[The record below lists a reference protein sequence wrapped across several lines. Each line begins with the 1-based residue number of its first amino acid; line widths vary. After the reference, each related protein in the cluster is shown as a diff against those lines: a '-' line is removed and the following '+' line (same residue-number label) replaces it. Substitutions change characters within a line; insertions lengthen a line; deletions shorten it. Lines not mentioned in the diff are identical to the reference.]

1 MVDSFR
7 LRAVGPVFCLTAVLS
22 AAEVSAEEAAPA
34 ATPDANTAPH
44 TVELQEVVVSGYR
57 QALQSALNLKRAS
70 DVMVDAINA
79 EDVAKFPDS
88 NLAESLQRL
97 PGISVDRDNGEG
109 RTITVR
115 GLGSDFTRVRLNGL
129 EALATAAAPDSGG
142 APNRSRGF
150 DFNNFAS
157 DLFSSLQVR
166 KTASADTDEGSLGA
180 TVDLQTP
187 RPFDYKKDRY
197 AFSAQDAYYEIGG
210 YHRPRLAALMS
221 QTWFDNKLGGAISLA
236 YNDRKSQINRYR
248 RQPGT
253 GDFMNQQAFTGVTP
267 PRGGFS
273 APVGTSFGSSV
284 TNPSAIAAMTGSD
297 PAAYASLFPGPP
309 YSIPGLFNSSIVKVP
324 GLINLEQ
331 QNLTESRLGLTGSL
345 QWRPTGRTL
354 VNLDGLFSRFH
365 QKSDISQIV
374 DIGMNRNNTLAAY
387 NTANAAT
394 PVGGNNGKRSMYPGC
409 NPIPASTYFAGLDCG
424 GTEAVPGGVF
434 PGYNGLTGTSFS
446 TNPHNLDPFDYY
458 NNPGSVGYPGAAA
471 VAAAQGMYY
480 RDALIGR
487 PSTDVLAAN
496 VDEGGTADYLMLR
509 NMDARSATD
518 SSYFTTKFTQ
528 VSLNLQQE
536 ITDTLHADVLYGKSA
551 SLNHNQAF
559 LVEFDRLDSPEPFVY
574 DERARGPMPSVSYG
588 FDVADP
594 NNWSL
599 VKGYS
604 VIRHFERETDN
615 RYSGGHINFKWQ
627 MVEPLAVEFGWTRR
641 DYKFSANEFR
651 RPGGNIETLNPT
663 LLELGVGAQ
672 ALGRVYNYGAG
683 LNVPAGTPT
692 SFFAPDINKFRSI
705 LGLDCNCV
713 NKWGDWRITNL
724 TTPGNQFAVDELDN
738 SYFVQFDWD
747 LEVLRRKFFGNV
759 GVRYAK
765 TAVTSDGYTTN
776 VTLTGPRPLEAS
788 NNYHDMLPSLNAA
801 YNLTDD
807 LVLRTGVAKVMSRP
821 LLSNLAPSI
830 TNLTTPSTPGS
841 VGQLTIGNP
850 KINPFRATNYDF
862 SVEWYFTPGSLL
874 SGAYFI
880 KKVTNYPQVVATAG
894 TIQSLFTAE
903 EFAQFLQTQSIDQ
916 QKWLTSGGPNGTPG
930 LYGILQ
936 FKDSPGGTIK
946 GYELTYQQNLTFLPW
961 YFRNLGV
968 QFNYTHLSSSLSY
981 ILDPGSTTS
990 PVRPQ
995 TMTNG
1000 PFIGASPITSNATL
1014 FYESPRWSAR
1024 VSMAYRGRYVTT
1036 YPIAAGAC
1044 APGSLL
1050 PGGAVCSTP
1059 LLNDFIGS
1067 KATRT
1072 YDAELTYNIGEHL
1085 TLTLEGLNL
1094 TAETDDRWVYQAD
1107 PVVAQYSAP
1116 GRSYFAGF
1124 RLQY

>member
-7 LRAVGPVFCLTAVLS
+7 LRAVCGPMFCLTAVLS
-22 AAEVSAEEAAPA
+22 AAEVRAEDAAPA
-34 ATPDANTAPH
+34 ATPNANTAAH
-44 TVELQEVVVSGYR
+44 TDELQEVVVSGYR

-187 RPFDYKKDRY
+187 RPFDFKKDRY

-210 YHRPRLAALMS
+210 YHRPRLAGLMS

-248 RQPGT
+248 RQPGS
-253 GDFMNQQAFTGVTP
+253 GDFLNQQAFTGVTP
-267 PRGGFS
+267 ARAGFS
-273 APVGTSFGSSV
+273 APVGTNFGTSV
-284 TNPSAIAAMTGSD
+284 TNPAAIAALTGSD
-297 PAAYASLFPGPP
+297 PAAYAALFPGAP
-309 YSIPGLFNSSIVKVP
+309 YSTAGQFNDSIVKIP
-324 GLINLEQ
+324 SLMNIEQ
-331 QNLTESRLGLTGSL
+331 QNLTESRIGLTGSL
-345 QWRPTGRTL
+345 QWRPTDRTL
-354 VNLDGLFSRFH
+354 VNLDGVFSRFH

-374 DIGMNRNNTLAAY
+374 DIGMNRNNTNAAY

-394 PVGGNNGKRSMYPGC
+394 SAATKRGQYNSC
-409 NPIPASTYFAGLDCG
+409 NPTPGSSFLAPLNCG

-434 PGYNGLTGTSFS
+434 PGYGTTSFS
-446 TNPHNLDPFDYY
+446 TNPHNLDPYDYY

-471 VAAAQGMYY
+471 VAAARGMYF

-496 VDEGGTADYLMLR
+496 VDEGGTADYLVLR

-536 ITDTLHADVLYGKSA
+536 ITDKLHADVLYGKSS

-559 LVEFDRLDSPEPFVY
+559 LVEFERVDSPEPFVY
-574 DERARGPMPSVSYG
+574 DERARGSMPSVSYG

-599 VKGYS
+599 VKGFS
-604 VIRHFERETDN
+604 VLRHFERETDN
-615 RYSGGHINFKWQ
+615 RYSGGHLNFKWQ
-627 MVEPLAVEFGWTRR
+627 MIDAAALEFGWTRR
-641 DYKFSANEFR
+641 DYTFSTNEFR
-651 RPGGNIETLNPT
+651 RPGGSVETLNPT
-663 LLELGVGAQ
+663 LQELGVNAQ
-672 ALGRVYNYGAG
+672 ALGRLYNFGAG
-683 LNVPAGTPT
+683 LNVPAGTPRA
-692 SFFAPDINKFRSI
+692 FFAPDINAFRSI
-705 LGLDCNCV
+705 IGFDCNCV

-724 TTPGNQFAVDELDN
+724 TTPGNTFGVDELDN
-738 SYFVQFDWD
+738 SYFVQFDWN
-747 LEVLRRKFFGNV
+747 LEVLRRMFFGNV

-765 TAVTSDGYTTN
+765 TAVTSDGFTNN
-776 VTLTGPRPLEAS
+776 VTATGPRPLEAS
-788 NNYHDMLPSLNAA
+788 NNYHDLLPSLNAA
-801 YNLTDD
+801 YQLTED
-807 LVLRTGVAKVMSRP
+807 LILRTGVAKVMSRP
-821 LLSNLAPSI
+821 LLNNLAPSI
-830 TNLTTPSTPGS
+830 TNLTTPSTQGS
-841 VGQLTIGNP
+841 VGSLTIGNP
-850 KINPFRATNYDF
+850 KVNPFRATNYDF

-880 KKVTNYPQVVATAG
+880 KKVTNYPQVVANTG

-903 EFAQFLQTQSIDQ
+903 EFAQFLQTQDPNQ
-916 QKWLTSGGPNGTPG
+916 QAWLTGGGPNGTSG
-930 LYGILQ
+930 IYSILQ

-968 QFNYTHLSSSLSY
+968 QFNYTHLSSELSY
-981 ILDPGSTTS
+981 ILDPGSSTA

-995 TMTNG
+995 TTQNG

-1036 YPIAAGAC
+1036 YPIASGAC
-1044 APGSLL
+1044 APGSQN
-1050 PGGAVCSTP
+1050 GVVCTTP
-1059 LLNDFIGS
+1059 LVNDFIGS

-1072 YDAELTYNIGEHL
+1072 YDSEITYNVGEHL

-1107 PVVAQYSAP
+1107 PLVAQYSAP
-1116 GRSYFAGF
+1116 GRSYFVGF

>member
-7 LRAVGPVFCLTAVLS
+7 RRAVGPVFCLTAVLG
-22 AAEVSAEEAAPA
+22 AAEVPAEDAAPA
-34 ATPDANTAPH
+34 ATPNANTAPR
-44 TVELQEVVVSGYR
+44 TDELQEVVVSGYR

-187 RPFDYKKDRY
+187 RPFDFKKDRY

-236 YNDRKSQINRYR
+236 YNDRKSEINRYR
-248 RQPGT
+248 RQPGS
-253 GDFMNQQAFTGVTP
+253 GDFLNQQAFTGVTP
-267 PRGGFS
+267 ARAGFS
-273 APVGTSFGSSV
+273 APVGTNFGTSV
-284 TNPSAIAAMTGSD
+284 TNPAAIAALTGSD
-297 PAAYASLFPGPP
+297 PAAYAALFPGPP
-309 YSIPGLFNSSIVKVP
+309 YSTPGRFNDSIVRVP

-331 QNLTESRLGLTGSL
+331 QNLTESRIGLTSSL
-345 QWRPTGRTL
+345 QWRPTDRTL
-354 VNLDGLFSRFH
+354 VNLDGVFSRFH

-374 DIGMNRNNTLAAY
+374 DIGMNRNNTNAAY

-394 PVGGNNGKRSMYPGC
+394 PAAARRGQYNSC
-409 NPIPASTYFAGLDCG
+409 NPTPGSSFLAPLDCG

-434 PGYNGLTGTSFS
+434 PGYGTTSFS
-446 TNPHNLDPFDYY
+446 TNPHNLDPYDYY
-458 NNPGSVGYPGAAA
+458 NNPGSVGYPGAGA
-471 VAAAQGMYY
+471 VAAAQGMYF

-496 VDEGGTADYLMLR
+496 VDEAGTADYLVLR

-518 SSYFTTKFTQ
+518 SSYFTTKFAQ
-528 VSLNLQQE
+528 GSLNLQQE
-536 ITDTLHADVLYGKSA
+536 ITDKLHADVLYGKSS

-559 LVEFDRLDSPEPFVY
+559 LVEFERVDSPESFVY
-574 DERARGPMPSVSYG
+574 DERARGSMPSVSYG

-599 VKGYS
+599 VKGFS
-604 VIRHFERETDN
+604 VLRHFERETDN
-615 RYSGGHINFKWQ
+615 RYSGGHLNFKWQ
-627 MVEPLAVEFGWTRR
+627 MIDAAALEFGWTRR
-641 DYKFSANEFR
+641 DYKFSTNEFR
-651 RPGGNIETLNPT
+651 RPGGSLETLNPT
-663 LLELGVGAQ
+663 LQELGVNAQ
-672 ALGRVYNYGAG
+672 ALGRVYNFGAG
-683 LNVPAGTPT
+683 LNVPAGTPRA
-692 SFFAPDINKFRSI
+692 FFAPNINAFRSI
-705 LGLDCNCV
+705 IGFDCNCV

-724 TTPGNQFAVDELDN
+724 TTPGNTFGVDELDN
-738 SYFVQFDWD
+738 SYFLQLDWN
-747 LEVLRRKFFGNV
+747 LEVLSRMFFGNV

-765 TAVTSDGYTTN
+765 TAVTSDGFTNN
-776 VTLTGPRPLEAS
+776 VTATGPRPLEAS
-788 NNYHDMLPSLNAA
+788 NNYHDLLPSLNAA
-801 YNLTDD
+801 YQLTED

-821 LLSNLAPSI
+821 LLNNLAPSI
-830 TNLTTPSTPGS
+830 TNLTTPSTLGS
-841 VGQLTIGNP
+841 VGSLTIGNP
-850 KINPFRATNYDF
+850 KVNPFRATNYDF

-880 KKVTNYPQVVATAG
+880 KKVTNYPQVVASAG

-903 EFAQFLQTQSIDQ
+903 EFAQFLQTQDVNQ
-916 QKWLTSGGPNGTPG
+916 QAWLTGGGPNGSPG
-930 LYGILQ
+930 LYSILQ

-968 QFNYTHLSSSLSY
+968 QFNYTHLSSELSY
-981 ILDPGSTTS
+981 ILDPGSS
-990 PVRPQ
+990 VAPVRPQ
-995 TMTNG
+995 TTQTG

-1014 FYESPRWSAR
+1014 FYESPLWSAR

-1036 YPIAAGAC
+1036 YPIASGAC
-1044 APGSLL
+1044 APGSNN
-1050 PGGAVCSTP
+1050 GVVCTTP
-1059 LLNDFIGS
+1059 LVNDFIGS

-1072 YDAELTYNIGEHL
+1072 YDAEITYNVGEHL

-1107 PVVAQYSAP
+1107 PLVAQYSAP

-1124 RLQY
+1124 RVQY

>member
-1 MVDSFR
+1 MSQGTRGRGLCALVVCVGTVW
-7 LRAVGPVFCLTAVLS
+7 RAGG
-22 AAEVSAEEAAPA
+22 AEAEAPEGPA
-34 ATPDANTAPH
+34 ADAVKNDTG
-44 TVELQEVVVSGYR
+44 VGKDELQEVVVSGYR
-57 QALQSALNLKRAS
+57 EALKSALNLKRMS
-70 DVMVDAINA
+70 DVMVDGINA

-97 PGISVDRDNGEG
+97 PGIAVDRDNGEG

-142 APNRSRGF
+142 SPNRSRGF

-187 RPFDYKKDRY
+187 RPFDFHKDRY

-210 YHRPRLAALMS
+210 FHRPRIAALMS
-221 QTWFDNKLGGAISLA
+221 QTWFDNTLGGAVSFA
-236 YNDRKSQINRYR
+236 YNDRRSEINRYR
-248 RQPGT
+248 RQPGS
-253 GDFMNQQAFTGVTP
+253 GDFLNQQRFTGANP
-267 PRGGFS
+267 ARGGFS
-273 APVGTSFGSSV
+273 APPGTPFGTSI

-297 PAAYASLFPGPP
+297 PAAYAALFPGPP
-309 YSIPGLFNSSIVKVP
+309 YSTPGRFDDSIVKVP
-324 GLINLEQ
+324 GLINIEQ
-331 QNLTESRLGLTGSL
+331 QNLMESRIGLTGSL
-345 QWRPTGRTL
+345 QWRPTDRTL
-354 VNLDGLFSRFH
+354 VNLDGVFSRFH

-374 DIGMNRNNTLAAY
+374 DIGMNRNNTDAGY
-387 NTANAAT
+387 NVANAGTAA
-394 PVGGNNGKRSMYPGC
+394 GAKRNLYPGC
-409 NPIPASTYFAGLDCG
+409 VPRPATPYLAPLDCG
-424 GTEAVPGGVF
+424 GTDAVAGGVF
-434 PGYNGLTGTSFS
+434 PGLGTTSFS
-446 TNPHNLDPFDYY
+446 TNPHNLDPYDYY
-458 NNPGSVGYPGAAA
+458 NNPGSVGYPGA

-480 RDALIGR
+480 RDTLIGR

-496 VDEGGTADYLMLR
+496 VDEAGTADYLMLR

-536 ITDTLHADVLYGKSA
+536 ITATLHADVLYGKSS
-551 SLNHNQAF
+551 SLNHNHAF
-559 LVEFDRLDSPEPFVY
+559 LVEFDRMDSPEPFIY

-615 RYSGGHINFKWQ
+615 RYSGGHLNFKWQ
-627 MVEPLAVEFGWTRR
+627 MIDAAALEFGWTRR
-641 DYKFSANEFR
+641 EYQFSTNEFR
-651 RPGGNIETLNPT
+651 RPGGNIETLNPS
-663 LLELGVGAQ
+663 LQELGLSAQ

-683 LNVPAGTPT
+683 LDVPAGTPT
-692 SFFAPDINKFRSI
+692 SFFAPDMNAFRSV
-705 LGLDCNCV
+705 LGFDCNCV

-738 SYFVQFDWD
+738 SYFVQLDWD
-747 LEVLRRKFFGNV
+747 LDVWRRKFFGNV

-788 NNYHDMLPSLNAA
+788 NNYHDLLPSLNAA
-801 YNLTDD
+801 YSLTED
-807 LVLRTGVAKVMSRP
+807 LILRTGVAKVMSRP
-821 LLSNLAPSI
+821 LLNNLAPSI
-830 TNLTTPSTPGS
+830 TNLTTPSLLGS
-841 VGQLTIGNP
+841 TGSLTIGNP

-880 KKVTNYPQVVATAG
+880 KKVTNYPQVVASAG
-894 TIQSLFTAE
+894 SIQDLFTAE
-903 EFAQFLQTQSIDQ
+903 EFAQFLQTQDPNQ
-916 QKWLTSGGPNGTPG
+916 QKWLTSGGPNGGPG
-930 LYGILQ
+930 LYSILQ

-981 ILDPGSTTS
+981 ILDPGSSTG
-990 PVRPQ
+990 PAPRPQ
-995 TMTNG
+995 TTQNG

-1014 FYESPRWSAR
+1014 FYESSLWSAR

-1036 YPIAAGAC
+1036 YPIASGAC
-1044 APGSLL
+1044 APGSQN
-1050 PGGAVCSTP
+1050 GVVCTTP
-1059 LLNDFIGS
+1059 LINDFIGS

-1072 YDAELTYNIGEHL
+1072 YDAEVTYNIGEHL

-1107 PVVAQYSAP
+1107 PIVAQYSAP

-1124 RLQY
+1124 RLQF